1 MLKAA
6 IVGLGWWGQELVNA
20 VQADGKPKGDRICFT
35 TGVVR
40 TPAKAADYAAR
51 QGLALTSDLAAVLAD
66 PVIDAVAL
74 ATPHGLHE
82 RQVTLAAQSG
92 KHVFVEKPLALTTS
106 GAQSARRA
114 CEAAGVV
121 LALGHNRRFLP
132 AVLALK
138 AMLDDGILGTVLHT
152 EGNFSN
158 RYGFD
163 YADQDWRANGVE
175 SPAGGM
181 TAGGIHM
188 LDTMFYL
195 FGRLARVQA
204 VSLRRVLQVPM
215 DDTTSMLLR
224 FASGMSGYLGTITTT
239 ARNWSLYVH
248 GTKGWVHMRDHELLD
263 VCLVGGEVETRSF
276 EPIDMERAELEGF
289 ADAVAGKLVYPV
301 PLDDVVHGVAALEAI
316 TVSAQ
321 RDSAAVKVEA

>member
-1 MLKAA
+1 MLKTA
-6 IVGLGWWGQELVNA
+6 IVGLGWWGQELVNS
-20 VQADGKPKGDRICFT
+20 VQADGEPKGDKICFT

-40 TPAKAADYAAR
+40 TPAKVTEYADR
-51 QGLALTSDLAAVLAD
+51 QGLVLLSDFTAVLAD
-66 PVIDAVAL
+66 REIEAVAL

-82 RQVTLAAQSG
+82 EQVTLAARSG

-106 GAQSARRA
+106 GAEQARRA
-114 CEAAGVV
+114 CEMADVV

-138 AMLDDGILGTVLHT
+138 ALVDDGALGTVLHT

-163 YADQDWRANGVE
+163 YSDQDWRANHIE

-181 TAGGIHM
+181 TAGGLHM

-195 FGRLARVQA
+195 FGRLAHVQA
-204 VSLRRVLQVPM
+204 LSLRQTLKVPM

-224 FASGMSGYLGTITTT
+224 FASGISGYLATITTT
-239 ARNWSLYVH
+239 ARNWSLHVH
-248 GTKGWVHMRDHELLD
+248 GTKGWAHMRDHELLD
-263 VCLVGGEVETRSF
+263 LCLVGGEVESRSF
-276 EPIDMERAELEGF
+276 EPIDMERAELEAF
-289 ADAVAGKLVYPV
+289 ADAVAGKVVYPV
-301 PLDDVVHGVAALEAI
+301 PLDDVILGIAALEAI
-316 TVSAQ
+316 VASAK
-321 RDSAAVKVEA
+321 RDAAVVLLDA